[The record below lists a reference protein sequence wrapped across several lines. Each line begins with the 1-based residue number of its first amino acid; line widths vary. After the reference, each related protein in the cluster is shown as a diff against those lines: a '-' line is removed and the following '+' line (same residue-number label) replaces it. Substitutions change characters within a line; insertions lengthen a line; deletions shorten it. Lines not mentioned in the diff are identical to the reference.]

1 MFGPVNVLQRWLL
14 TVFIVFATYNPSG
27 MSFLHWAVSPGS
39 NKTVVAAVGVAL
51 LGLFIFIARSTWRS
65 MKLVGIT
72 ITALFFFLFSV
83 MLIDL
88 GVIQLSSTE
97 VLEVITLVVIAST
110 LAVGLSF
117 SAIRARLSGQ
127 IDSDDVGR

>member
-39 NKTVVAAVGVAL
+39 SKTVVAAVGVAL

-127 IDSDDVGR
+127 VDSDDVGR

>member
-39 NKTVVAAVGVAL
+39 SKTVVAAVGVAL

-97 VLEVITLVVIAST
+97 VLE
-110 LAVGLSF
+110 AVGL
-117 SAIRARLSGQ
+117 ALALVRMNI
-127 IDSDDVGR
+127 VTW

>member
-1 MFGPVNVLQRWLL
+1 
-14 TVFIVFATYNPSG
+14 

-51 LGLFIFIARSTWRS
+51 LGFFIFIARSTWRS

-127 IDSDDVGR
+127 VDSDDVGR